1 MSFTLPPA
9 YSNATKQGNI
19 AENFVTQLY
28 HPDTYLTF
36 DGTDD
41 HVDLGATTSSSA
53 MALTSTTKMSIAF
66 WVNFPVLGSTEFI
79 FSNNSSANY
88 AGVSVYKDSSDKI
101 SWLMGENTGTS
112 SSDRETMYADTALSA
127 NTWYFIVIVT
137 DFTTATRSGGN
148 LIYINNSSATVAN
161 SGSSGIETPVYT
173 SGNAYIGRR
182 HTTYGQFKL
191 KNFALWGTE
200 LNSDNITAIYNSGN
214 IMSLAY
220 DSGNYNQSSNLKGYW
235 ECNQGNNVIQDTTGY
250 SSTGSITG
258 AIYEDYLPLAL
269 SDTTVDD
276 VFYPGVIT
284 QKPIIRSSLDLS
296 KSTAKTGNVSLSVV
310 NYNYKGDD
318 FSAELFLGSKKYIN
332 RNVKIYSQLNAN
344 SSLSNCFQVY
354 NGRLIDISHDESM
367 IKLTL
372 TEQRPWDFISIPLP
386 ADLTTIARIPVPV
399 AYGSYSSSANS
410 YYDTDASSH
419 DLDDMVFET
428 ELTNTALRPCPLNN
442 ATDNFRFF
450 VADKSA
456 KSDSRAEYWDSGLQ
470 KFIPINSGSDA
481 AITTSVSND
490 GQFCTKS
497 EIDLKRAVKIRPAT
511 VAISENNDS
520 ISTSN
525 IANMIDADSD
535 WKTSKATIGANSA
548 PLDTEVIKFQFTDA
562 KVPQGEIVQA
572 KIYVTTELENVSG
585 SGAGVGIN
593 ILADGATSQS
603 LVAHPPELGASRAK
617 TTDSVTITNFPS
629 LFTLRII
636 FYQGITATAHIYN
649 VMIAAEYKTEDD
661 KTDFVYIGADGNTE
675 SWTGSNGAIEH
686 GHEAHRDML
695 IRYTGYTAVEPEN
708 WSALH
713 TDRHIDTFKMRFWE
727 TEAID
732 LKKIL
737 EKIQLEFGFIFKFR
751 PDSTGSYIYIKQTS
765 ELSAVQTFN
774 KHDIKNL
781 NISNSPFSELQTK
794 MVINYTKHPADNK
807 YLNSV
812 TSTNTTARANWN
824 IQDKENI
831 NDVKLDMNIGTPN
844 TTGQTDPNSDFYS
857 YYDNIF
863 GDIKRIVNFEAVNPA
878 KSYNLETGDIIQFT
892 DMPVDPFGGN
902 WNDYYMI
909 TDLQRGVG
917 TVKIQAREVG

>member
-161 SGSSGIETPVYT
+161 SGSAGITNPVYT

-182 HTTYGQFKL
+182 HSTYGQFKL

-269 SDTTVDD
+269 ADTTVDD

-318 FSAELFLGSKKYIN
+318 FSAELLLGSNKYIN

-372 TEQRPWDFISIPLP
+372 TEQRPWDFITFPRDKTSAKNIY
-386 ADLTTIARIPVPV
+386 IPVVYGDFTANTSALNSPSYCYARLYPTPV
-399 AYGSYSSSANS
+399 LDFHRDYWYTLMPRSYTAGSNSHINIHQGGDIFLPLSNAAGSSISDATVEYENAN
-410 YYDTDASSH
+410 
-419 DLDDMVFET
+419 
-428 ELTNTALRPCPLNN
+428 ALRTPTSRYASGYVTATEFDDTVVIGARMTDSYKAFNN
-442 ATDNFRFF
+442 
-450 VADKSA
+450 
-456 KSDSRAEYWDSGLQ
+456 SGL
-470 KFIPINSGSDA
+470 GGD
-481 AITTSVSND
+481 TSV
-490 GQFCTKS
+490 F
-497 EIDLKRAVKIRPAT
+497 AT
-511 VAISENNDS
+511 TAISGV
-520 ISTSN
+520 TPVF
-525 IANMIDADSD
+525 
-535 WKTSKATIGANSA
+535 IGANSTSSTFTGNA
-548 PLDTEVIKFQFTDA
+548 AASNYVAKLKVTHEYSETATINVLLGMSTDYQFGTVDIDVDFSADTETTTTFDIMSTLGTQNISEGIMLKYTKSSGNDGTLKIKDIQ
-562 KVPQGEIVQA
+562 
-572 KIYVTTELENVSG
+572 LH
-585 SGAGVGIN
+585 
-593 ILADGATSQS
+593 
-603 LVAHPPELGASRAK
+603 VA
-617 TTDSVTITNFPS
+617 
-629 LFTLRII
+629 
-636 FYQGITATAHIYN
+636 
-649 VMIAAEYKTEDD
+649 
-661 KTDFVYIGADGNTE
+661 TDFDGNNKDDE
-675 SWTGSNGAIEH
+675 REMSKIKYFYSGGDGYVNSWDSSAISY

-695 IRYTGYTAVEPEN
+695 IRYAGYTTTAPEN
-708 WSALH
+708 WIELND
-713 TDRHIDTFKMRFWE
+713 DRSIATWKMRWWTLE
-727 TEAID
+727 PVE

-737 EKIQLEFGFIFKFR
+737 EKVQYEFGFIFKFR
-751 PDSTGSYIYIKQTS
+751 PDGTGSYIYIKQTS

-774 KHDIKNL
+774 KYDIKNL

-794 MVINYTKHPADNK
+794 MEINYERHPAEK
-807 YLNSV
+807 RYLSSV
-812 TSTNTTARANWN
+812 TSINTTARANWN
-824 IQDKENI
+824 IQGKENI
-831 NDVKLDMNIGTPN
+831 NDVNLDMNVGTPN